1 MAKIHG
7 LMDVGKRGMAI
18 SQSALQ
24 TTSHNI
30 ANKATEGYSRQ
41 RVDIVTAPPVGEGR
55 FRIGTGSEIGAIS
68 RVNNPWLEKQ
78 IEREGTQ
85 MAFLQGQSDAL
96 QRVETVFNE
105 QAVKGLNNSMSEFFN
120 SFRELSNSPE
130 SPVARA
136 MVRDKANSM
145 IQNFQ
150 SMDRQI
156 DAIKSD
162 LNQTI
167 KSGVEEVN
175 GLVKEIAQ
183 LNQKIQEIE
192 VSKDSQA
199 NDERDRRD
207 LLVKKLSERV
217 NITYGE
223 DPKTGM
229 INITAGNTAILV
241 AGTSSTGL
249 ALSTTPNNQTQVMYE
264 LSKGGTKVDISDQFK
279 KGSLGGAFE
288 FRDGMVNDLKSQME
302 ELAYTIAHE
311 VNKAHTEGYDRYNI
325 QGVNFFSM
333 PEDGSFSVNDLAI
346 NKDILEDPSRIAAAA
361 RPNAP
366 GDNTVANLIQGLQF
380 KRVMGDGQSTFD
392 DFYNSRVGQVGI
404 ATQNAVH
411 SLEVQKNVMDQLN
424 STRESISGVNLDE
437 EATKMIEYQKAFEA
451 SARVIRMADEM
462 FDTVLNLKR
471 I

>member
-7 LMDVGKRGMAI
+7 LMDVGKRGMMA

-30 ANKATEGYSRQ
+30 ANKTTEGFSRQ
-41 RVDIVTAPPVGEGR
+41 RVDLKTNPPVGDGR
-55 FRIGTGSEIGAIS
+55 FRIGTGSDIGAIS
-68 RVNNPWLEKQ
+68 RINNPWIEKQ
-78 IEREGTQ
+78 IEREGAQ
-85 MAFLQGQSDAL
+85 FAYLQGQSDSL

-120 SFRELSNSPE
+120 SFRELSNAPE

-136 MVRDKANSM
+136 MVRDKAGSM
-145 IQNFQ
+145 IHSFQ
-150 SMDRQI
+150 TMDRQI
-156 DAIKSD
+156 DSIKSD

-167 KSGVEEVN
+167 SSGVQEVN
-175 GLVKEIAQ
+175 GIVKEISQ

-192 VSKDSQA
+192 VSKDTIA

-223 DPKTGM
+223 DPKNGM

-241 AGTSSTGL
+241 AGTSSSEL
-249 ALSTTPNNQTQVMYE
+249 SLSTTPNNQTQVMYE
-264 LSKGGTKVDISDQFK
+264 LSKGGTRVDISEQFK

-288 FRDGMVNDLKSQME
+288 FRDGLVNDLKSQMHD
-302 ELAYTIAHE
+302 LAYTIADE
-311 VNKAHTEGYDRYNI
+311 VNKAHAEGYDRNNI
-325 QGVNFFSM
+325 QGVNFFNL
-333 PEDGSFSVNDLAI
+333 PEDGSFKLDDLSI
-346 NKDILEDPSRIAAAA
+346 NKAIMDDPSRIAAAA
-361 RPNAP
+361 RPNAA

-380 KRVMGDGQSTFD
+380 KRIMADGQSTFD
-392 DFYNSRVGQVGI
+392 DFYNSKVGQIGV

-411 SLEVQKNVMDQLN
+411 SLEVQQNVMDQLH

-437 EATKMIEYQKAFEA
+437 EATKMIEYQKTFEA

-462 FDTVLNLKR
+462 FDTVLSLKR
-471 I
+471 M

>member
-7 LMDVGKRGMAI
+7 LMDVGKRGMAV

-30 ANKATEGYSRQ
+30 ANKSTEGYSRQ
-41 RVDIVTAPPVGEGR
+41 RVDLKTNPPVGDGR
-55 FRIGTGSEIGAIS
+55 FRIGTGSEIGAIN

-78 IEREGTQ
+78 IEREGAQ
-85 MAFLQGQSDAL
+85 FAFLQGQSDAL

-120 SFRELSNSPE
+120 SFRELANSPE

-136 MVRDKANSM
+136 MVRDKANAM
-145 IQNFQ
+145 IHSFQ
-150 SMDRQI
+150 DMDRQI
-156 DAIKSD
+156 DSVKSD

-167 KSGVEEVN
+167 KSGVEDVN
-175 GLVKEIAQ
+175 GIVKEIAQ
-183 LNQKIQEIE
+183 LNQKIQEVE
-192 VSKDSQA
+192 VSRDTQA

-207 LLVKKLSERV
+207 LLVKKLAERV

-223 DPKTGM
+223 DPKNGM
-229 INITAGNTAILV
+229 VNITAGNTAILV
-241 AGTSSTGL
+241 AGTTSSQL
-249 ALSTTPNNQTQVMYE
+249 SISTTPENETQVMYE

-288 FRDGMVNDLKSQME
+288 FRNGLVNDLKSQMQD
-302 ELAYTIAHE
+302 LSYTIASE

-325 QGVNFFSM
+325 QGVNFFNL
-333 PEDGSFSVNDLAI
+333 PENGTFSLDNLSI
-346 NKDILEDPSRIAAAA
+346 NKAILDDPSRIAAAA

-380 KRVMGDGQSTFD
+380 KRVMGDGQATFD
-392 DFYNSRVGQVGI
+392 DFYNSKVGQIGV

-411 SLEVQKNVMDQLN
+411 GLEVQKNVMDQLN

-437 EATKMIEYQKAFEA
+437 EATKMIEFQKSFEA

-471 I
+471 L

>member
-7 LMDVGKRGMAI
+7 LMDVAKRGMAI
-18 SQSALQ
+18 SQTALQ

-30 ANKATEGYSRQ
+30 ANKATEGFSRQ
-41 RVDIVTAPPVGEGR
+41 RVDVVTSTPIGEGR
-55 FRIGTGSEIGAIS
+55 FRIGTGSDVGAIS
-68 RVNNPWLEKQ
+68 RINNPWIEKQ
-78 IEREGTQ
+78 IEREGSQ
-85 MAFLQGQSDAL
+85 FAYLQGQADSL

-105 QAVKGLNNSMSEFFN
+105 QAIKGLNNSMSEFFN

-167 KSGVEEVN
+167 TSGVEEVN

-183 LNQKIQEIE
+183 LNQKIQEVE
-192 VSKDSQA
+192 VSPDAIA

-207 LLVKKLSERV
+207 LLVKKLSERA

-229 INITAGNTAILV
+229 INVTAGNTAILV
-241 AGTSSTGL
+241 AGTSASQ
-249 ALSTTPNNQTQVMYE
+249 LSLGNTPNNQTQIMYE
-264 LSKGGTKVDISDQFK
+264 LSKGGTKVDISEQFK

-288 FRDGMVNDLKSQME
+288 FRDGLVNDLKSQME
-302 ELAYTIAHE
+302 ELAFSIAHE
-311 VNKAHTEGYDRYNI
+311 VNTAHAEGFDRYNI
-325 QGVNFFSM
+325 QGVNFFNI
-333 PEDGSFSVNDLAI
+333 PEDGVFKMNDLSI
-346 NKDILEDPSRIAAAA
+346 NKAILDDPSRIAAAA

-380 KRVMGDGQSTFD
+380 KRTMADGQSTFD
-392 DFYNSRVGQVGI
+392 DFYNSRVGQVGV

-411 SLEVQKNVMDQLN
+411 SLEVQKNIMDQLHT
-424 STRESISGVNLDE
+424 TRESVSGVNLDE
-437 EATKMIEYQKAFEA
+437 EATKMIEFQKAFEA

-471 I
+471 M

>member
-30 ANKATEGYSRQ
+30 ANKSTEGYSRQ
-41 RVDIVTAPPVGEGR
+41 RVDVVSATPIGEGR
-55 FRIGTGSEIGAIS
+55 FRIGTGSDIGAIS

-136 MVRDKANSM
+136 MVRDKANTM

-156 DAIKSD
+156 DSIKSD

-183 LNQKIQEIE
+183 LNQKIQEVE

-241 AGTSSTGL
+241 AGTSSTD
-249 ALSTTPNNQTQVMYE
+249 LSFSTNPNNQTQVMYE

-302 ELAYTIAHE
+302 ELAYTIAYE
-311 VNKAHTEGYDRYNI
+311 VNKAHTEGYDRYNV

-333 PEDGSFSVNDLAI
+333 PEDGSFNVNSLAI

-392 DFYNSRVGQVGI
+392 DFYNSRVGQVGV